1 MKLLYAP
8 TSPYVR
14 KVMAVAHETGQ
25 TEFVEPVFTLANPV
39 AVNDG
44 LNAHNPLGKIPV
56 LITPDGLLF
65 DSRVICE
72 YLDARSNG
80 NRVFPKD
87 GPARWKAL
95 RQQALAD
102 GLLDAALSARYE
114 RVSRPEEKQ
123 WSGWRDAQLA
133 KIRRALVAMEKDLPE
148 EATIGAIGYGCA
160 LGYID
165 FRFSDI
171 DWRSAHPLLGA
182 WFEAFRERPSMHL
195 TEPREA

>member
-25 TEFVEPVFTLANPV
+25 LESIEPVFALAHPTGT
-39 AVNDG
+39 NDE
-44 LNAHNPLGKIPV
+44 LNAENPLGKIPV
-56 LITPDGLLF
+56 LITQDGPLF

-72 YLDARSNG
+72 YLASRSHG
-80 NRVFPKD
+80 NSVFPKD
-87 GPARWKAL
+87 GPTRWRAL
-95 RQQALAD
+95 AQQALAD

-114 RVSRPEEKQ
+114 SVVRPQEYR
-123 WSGWRDAQLA
+123 WDGWREAQLA
-133 KIRRALVAMEKDLPE
+133 KIRRALAAMEKDLPE

-171 DWRSAHPLLGA
+171 DWRSAHPLLEA
-182 WFEAFRERPSMHL
+182 WFGAFSERPSMHL